1 MKIIKFL
8 FQKMRQYDP
17 KMLWMLAA
25 NAVSSALYSFT
36 WVLVPDVIL
45 RYYKSWEL

>member
-1 MKIIKFL
+1 MDTMKIIKLL

-25 NAVSSALYSFT
+25 THPFT
-36 WVLVPDVIL
+36 CWRGHSGYAFWLH
-45 RYYKSWEL
+45 